1 MNVVDIKLMKT
12 IDGKFSSPYKNEESD
27 NILKKYS
34 RQLPEDIRSFYKFK
48 RGCLKNK
55 FPLYECEYF

>member
-1 MNVVDIKLMKT
+1 MKT
-12 IDGKFSSPYKNEESD
+12 TDSKFSSPYKNEESD

>member
-12 IDGKFSSPYKNEESD
+12 IDSKFSSPYKNEESD

-34 RQLPEDIRSFYKFK
+34 SSYWMLVFQ
-48 RGCLKNK
+48 
-55 FPLYECEYF
+55 